1 MHVPVHLAAM
11 GCLTALGDL
20 DGTMSGLRRGV
31 VPFGPGPAWAPADL
45 PVALVHGDLD
55 PLDRHRTFALAK
67 QVLVLARQQGLDLD
81 PEGLAVVFATT
92 TSAMLA
98 GEAAIE
104 ERVSGRPVTVPV
116 DLLVSHLAHQPAES
130 VGEWLGARGPR
141 LVVSTACTSGTV
153 AFGIAADLLRA
164 GRCRRALVVG
174 ADALCR
180 TTVYGFR
187 SLGAHTRTACRP
199 FDVER
204 DGMAIG
210 EGAAFALLELGEGA
224 LELVGV
230 ASRTDAHHL
239 TAPEPGGGGLVRAI
253 RAAVGGADADAIDHV
268 NAHATGTPT
277 NDGVEAAALRVA
289 APSAWVS
296 ATKGATGH
304 TLGAAGVVEAVLLA
318 ESMRRGVIPP
328 STGCRAAVDG
338 VAVALAER
346 TRVQRLGVSVNLAFG
361 GHNAALALRYRG
373 ASPGAEYTNE
383 LQHPEIARTE
393 TLAGPHLRRS
403 PQGLAEPTSSAVSPD
418 RALERRKVIADAEA
432 RCAERRHRRAG

>member
-1 MHVPVHLAAM
+1 MHAPVHLAAM

-20 DGTMSGLRRGV
+20 DGTMSGLRSGAAA
-31 VPFGPGPAWAPADL
+31 FGPGPAWAPADL
-45 PVALVHGDLD
+45 PVAVVAGDYAE
-55 PLDRHRTFALAK
+55 LDRHRTFALAK
-67 QVLVLARQQGLDLD
+67 RVLVIARQAGQEID
-81 PEGLAVVFATT
+81 PDGLAVVFATT

-98 GEAAIE
+98 GEGAIE
-104 ERVSGRPVTVPV
+104 QHVGGQPVGVPE
-116 DLLVSHLAHQPAES
+116 DLLVSHLAHQPAEAI
-130 VGEWLGARGPR
+130 GDWLGASGPR

-164 GRCRRALVVG
+164 GRCRRALVIG

-199 FDVER
+199 FDVDR

-210 EGAAFALLELGEGA
+210 EGAGFALLERGEGEI
-224 LELVGV
+224 ELVGV

-239 TAPEPGGGGLVRAI
+239 TAPEPGGSGLVRAI
-253 RAAVGGADADAIDHV
+253 RAAIGGGDGGAIDHV

-277 NDGVEAAALRVA
+277 NDGVEAGALAIA
-289 APSAWVS
+289 APAAWVS

-318 ESMRRGVIPP
+318 ESMRRGVVPG
-328 STGCRAAVDG
+328 STGCRTPVAG
-338 VAVALAER
+338 VSVASGER
-346 TRVQRLGVSVNLAFG
+346 ARAQRLGVSVNLAFG

-373 ASPGAEYTNE
+373 AA
-383 LQHPEIARTE
+383 
-393 TLAGPHLRRS
+393 
-403 PQGLAEPTSSAVSPD
+403 
-418 RALERRKVIADAEA
+418 
-432 RCAERRHRRAG
+432 

>member
-1 MHVPVHLAAM
+1 MHAPVHLAAM

-20 DGTMSGLRRGV
+20 DGTMSGLRSGAA
-31 VPFGPGPAWAPADL
+31 PFGPWPAWAPSDL
-45 PVALVHGDLD
+45 PVAMVPGDYAA
-55 PLDRHRTFALAK
+55 LDRHRTFALAK
-67 QVLVLARQQGLDLD
+67 QVLLTARQRGCELDPQGL
-81 PEGLAVVFATT
+81 AIVFATT

-98 GEAAIE
+98 GETAIE
-104 ERVSGRPVTVPV
+104 QHVGGHPVTVGE
-116 DLLVSHLAHQPAES
+116 DLLRSHLAHQPAES
-130 VGEWLGARGPR
+130 VADWLRASGPR

-164 GRCRRALVVG
+164 GRCRRALVIG

-210 EGAAFALLELGEGA
+210 EGAAFAVLELGEGEI
-224 LELVGV
+224 ELVGV

-253 RAAVGGADADAIDHV
+253 RAAVAGADVGEIDHV

-277 NDGVEAAALRVA
+277 NDGVEAGALGIA

-304 TLGAAGVVEAVLLA
+304 TLGAAGVVEAVILA
-318 ESMRRGVIPP
+318 ESMRRGVVPAA
-328 STGCRAAVDG
+328 TGCRVPVAG
-338 VAVALAER
+338 VSVSALER
-346 TRVQRLGVSVNLAFG
+346 TRAQRLGVSVNLAFG

-373 ASPGAEYTNE
+373 AS
-383 LQHPEIARTE
+383 
-393 TLAGPHLRRS
+393 
-403 PQGLAEPTSSAVSPD
+403 
-418 RALERRKVIADAEA
+418 
-432 RCAERRHRRAG
+432 